1 MTDDTGYVL
10 PTDDRERA
18 RLRHQSAWLAAQT
31 HALFTEA
38 GIGAGQHV
46 LDVGSGAG
54 DVAFLAAG
62 LVGPEG
68 RVLGLDRDASQVAA
82 ANARAADLGH
92 DTVRFETADLF
103 AFDTTDRFDAVVG
116 RFVLIHTARLD
127 DALDRLARLVR
138 PGGVMAFLELQY
150 DGGWTTISD
159 PEDLL
164 PASFRRIGDLL
175 LRTVEASAGA
185 RNLVVRL
192 PRSLARLGA
201 VESRLDQRAA
211 IGREVLRA
219 YCAHVID
226 TARAALPGMVA
237 LGVASEGEVD
247 LAAIEAEVDAALAR
261 PEAETAV
268 TDGYPAVLSFV
279 RLP

>member
-1 MTDDTGYVL
+1 MNDDTGYVL

-31 HALFTEA
+31 HALFTAA

-46 LDVGSGAG
+46 LDIGSGAG

-62 LVGPEG
+62 LVGSAG
-68 RVLGLDRDASQVAA
+68 KVLGLDRDASQVAA
-82 ANARAADLGH
+82 AN
-92 DTVRFETADLF
+92 VRFEAVDLF
-103 AFDTTDRFDAVVG
+103 AFDTAERFDAVVG

-127 DALDRLARLVR
+127 DALERLARLVR

-164 PASFRRIGDLL
+164 PASFRRVCDLL

-201 VESRLDQRAA
+201 VESRLDKRAA
-211 IGREVLRA
+211 IGREVLRG
-219 YCAHVID
+219 YCAHVIN

-237 LGVASEGEVD
+237 LGVAGEGEVD
-247 LAAIEAEVDAALAR
+247 LAAIEADVDVALAR

-279 RLP
+279 RLL